1 MFKKVL
7 IGAIS
12 ALLLM
17 QCGQADARVPRV
29 GLPAEQ
35 AEDFRYYQQ
44 FRWDS
49 GYERKAMYE
58 AYANGQVHMFD
69 KMQQCHGIIHLEL
82 EGWLVAFKGGQKKV
96 LDHMSD
102 LGLLDMDGNEIR
114 RPLHGDN
121 VVDWLTKDFAQQH
134 YQAYTGLNLRQLQ
147 DKYWGYCL
155 AKLPVELY
163 TQEGR
168 RRAQAWNLA
177 NPVYR

>member
-7 IGAIS
+7 LGSIA

-17 QCGQADARVPRV
+17 QSGQADARVPRV

-49 GYERKAMYE
+49 PLERKAMYE

-69 KMQQCHGIIHLEL
+69 KMQQCSAIAYDDLED
-82 EGWLVAFKGGQKKV
+82 WLVAFKGGQEKV
-96 LDHMSD
+96 LDHMSVR
-102 LGLLDMDGNEIR
+102 GLLDMDGNEIR
-114 RPLHGDN
+114 IPLHGDN
-121 VVDWLTKDFAQQH
+121 VADWLTKDFAQQH

-163 TQEGR
+163 TQEGQ
-168 RRAQAWNLA
+168 RRARAWDLA
-177 NPVYR
+177 NPVIR